1 MGGLLDSFEVRGKEI
16 ITNGVK
22 FYKIVD
28 VGFGILEEWAYR
40 LRDIFGKNSCLI
52 LYGKSFSRQY
62 GEILKGILGGS
73 GDFVKCVI
81 SIGGGSVIDR
91 GKFLSRELGLPF
103 ISIPTLLSSD
113 GIASPVGVKD
123 YKSEFI
129 GLPYGVIVDISI
141 ISEGPRWSILAGTGD
156 LISNFSA
163 SFDWDR
169 FKDKSRE
176 PYSFLASLISKSSA
190 LSILEVNPFENL
202 EILAWGLILSG
213 WAMEIAGSSR
223 PASGP
228 EHKISHSLDIL
239 GFGGKHGI
247 QVGLFTPLFLKLNGY
262 KDWERVR
269 DFLINI
275 GFPESIEMTEDFAR
289 KVFSNAS
296 FTRPHRWTVLEELGW
311 ERALNEAVDIGLIRI
326 I

>member
-1 MGGLLDSFEVRGKEI
+1 MGGFLDGFEVGSKEI
-16 ITNGVK
+16 VTDGVK

-52 LYGKSFSRQY
+52 LHGKSFSRQY
-62 GEILKGILGGS
+62 GEILKGILGNA
-73 GDFVKCVI
+73 GDVLRCII
-81 SIGGGSVIDR
+81 SVGGGSVIDR
-91 GKFLSRELGLPF
+91 GKFLSKELGLPF

-113 GIASPVGVKD
+113 GIASPVGVKNH
-123 YKSEFI
+123 KSEFI

-141 ISEGPRWSILAGTGD
+141 ISEAPEWSILAGTGD
-156 LISNFSA
+156 LISNLSA
-163 SFDWDR
+163 SIDWDK
-169 FKDKSRE
+169 FKDKSSE

-190 LSILEVNPFENL
+190 LSILDLNPFENL

-213 WAMEIAGSSR
+213 WAMEISGSSR

-228 EHKISHSLDIL
+228 EHKMSHSLDIL

-247 QVGLFTPLFLKLNGY
+247 QVGFFTPLFLKLNGY

-269 DFLINI
+269 KYLIGI
-275 GFPESIEMTEDFAR
+275 GFPESIEMKEDFV
-289 KVFSNAS
+289 KMVFSKAS

-311 ERALNEAVDIGLIRI
+311 EKVLNEAVDMGLIKI
-326 I
+326 A